1 MPTAAR
7 EFPDPAWV
15 CTPCAPLCP
24 SFRLRRSSSSVCG
37 ICGAAFTSNSKDAEL
52 RVRAMASAMRHR
64 GPDEEG
70 FLVGDPRAPGLA
82 LGMRRLSI
90 IDLGGGQQPVWNES
104 RDVAVIYNGEL
115 YNYRE
120 LRERLKLLG
129 HRFLTQSDTE
139 ILVHAWEEWG
149 EECLSELRGMF
160 AFALLDLRGRFATAP
175 LLFLARDPLGIKPL
189 YYTQTAEGFAF
200 ASEVRALLASGV
212 VPKQISQD
220 ALTSYLLF
228 GSASEP
234 VSLVEGVF
242 SLPPGHRMLLYVP
255 ERRRVPRARPWWDGQ
270 TNSAARDLRKPKDLD
285 SAAKR
290 LRPLLEDAVR
300 AHLIADVP
308 VGLFLSGGLDSG
320 AIAALAAR
328 SEAGIRSFTLSFP
341 GTSYDEAPLAR
352 KVAERCGTKHTEV
365 PLDGSAIVG
374 RIDEAVAG
382 LDQPTMDGINTYFVS
397 WAAREV
403 GLKVALSGLGGD
415 ELFAGYASF
424 LNTALLQRLTRTAWF
439 VPRPLRRAVAPL
451 IARLLETRLSRDA
464 ANKTVSAWTNPDT
477 LPHPYF
483 YARTLFPPGQLE
495 RLIEPRFRPSTVG
508 ADGVTLE
515 PTWLGWLNRTASE
528 AGKLEPVASTAWM
541 EMRCYMASTLL
552 RDTDSVSMAR
562 SLEVRVP
569 LLDTPLVEFVSSLPD
584 AARHRAGAQKALLVE
599 SLAGLLP
606 EEILGQRKRTF
617 TLPWEE
623 WLRGPLRPRLEAS
636 FAGIAPS
643 LAPYLRTEGVRG
655 VWAAFLEGR
664 TSWSRPWALYVL
676 NEWCRHHLA
685 A

>member
-1 MPTAAR
+1 M
-7 EFPDPAWV
+7 
-15 CTPCAPLCP
+15 
-24 SFRLRRSSSSVCG
+24 CG

-149 EECLSELRGMF
+149 EECLTELRGMF

>member
-1 MPTAAR
+1 
-7 EFPDPAWV
+7 
-15 CTPCAPLCP
+15 
-24 SFRLRRSSSSVCG
+24 VCG
-37 ICGAAFTSNSKDAEL
+37 ICGVAFASGSKEAES
-52 RVRAMASAMRHR
+52 RVRAMTAAMRHR

-70 FLVGDPRAPGLA
+70 FLAANARAPGLA

-90 IDLGGGQQPVWNES
+90 IDLAGGQQPVWNET

-120 LRERLKLLG
+120 LRERLALLG
-129 HRFLTQSDTE
+129 HRFATQSDTE

-149 EECLSELRGMF
+149 EECLTELRGMF

-200 ASEVRALLASGV
+200 ASEVRALLASGIV
-212 VPKQISQD
+212 SKQISQD

-255 ERRRVPRARPWWDGQ
+255 ERRRVPRARPWWDPQ
-270 TNSAARDLRKPKDLD
+270 TSPAMRDARKPKDMQ

-328 SEAGIRSFTLSFP
+328 AQAGIRSFTLSFP
-341 GTSYDEAPLAR
+341 GTAYDEAPLAR
-352 KVAERCGTKHTEV
+352 KVAVRCGTEHTEV
-365 PLDGSAIVG
+365 PLEGSTMLA
-374 RIDEAVAG
+374 RIDEAIAG
-382 LDQPTMDGINTYFVS
+382 LDQPTMDGINTSLVS
-397 WAAREV
+397 WAAHEV

-424 LNTALLQRLTRTAWF
+424 ANTALLQRLKRFAWF
-439 VPRPLRRAVAPL
+439 VPRPLRRAIAPL
-451 IARLLETRLSRDA
+451 MSSVFGARVSRDA
-464 ANKTVSAWTNPDT
+464 AAKAVAAWTDPDT
-477 LPHPYF
+477 LPHAYF
-483 YARTLFPPGQLE
+483 YARALFPPGQLE
-495 RLIEPRFRPSTVG
+495 RLIEPRFRSSTVG

-515 PTWLGWLNRTASE
+515 PTWLGWLDRAASE
-528 AGKLEPVASTAWM
+528 AGKLEPVAATAWL

-584 AARHRAGAQKALLVE
+584 EARHRAGAQKALLVE
-599 SLAGLLP
+599 ALVELLP
-606 EEILGQRKRTF
+606 EEILGQQKKTF

-623 WLRGPLRPRLEAS
+623 WLRGPLRPRLDAS
-636 FAGIAPS
+636 FADIAPS
-643 LAPYLRTEGVRG
+643 LAPYLHAQGVRS
-655 VWAAFLEGR
+655 VWTAFLEGK

>member
-1 MPTAAR
+1 
-7 EFPDPAWV
+7 
-15 CTPCAPLCP
+15 
-24 SFRLRRSSSSVCG
+24 VCG
-37 ICGAAFTSNSKDAEL
+37 ICGVAFASRSKDAEL
-52 RVRAMASAMRHR
+52 RVRAMAAAMRHR

-70 FLVGDPRAPGLA
+70 FLIGDARAPGLA

-90 IDLGGGQQPVWNES
+90 IDLAGGQQPVWNET
-104 RDVAVIYNGEL
+104 RDVSVIYNGEL

-120 LRERLKLLG
+120 LRERLTLLG
-129 HRFLTQSDTE
+129 HRFRTQSDTE

-149 EECLSELRGMF
+149 EDCLTELRGMF

-242 SLPPGHRMLLYVP
+242 SVPPGHRMLLYVP
-255 ERRRVPRARPWWDGQ
+255 ERRRVPRARPWWDPQ
-270 TNSAARDLRKPKDLD
+270 TSPAARDQRKPQDVA
-285 SAAKR
+285 SAAKK

-320 AIAALAAR
+320 ALAALAAR
-328 SEAGIRSFTLSFP
+328 AQAGIRSFTLSFP

-352 KVAERCGTKHTEV
+352 QVAERCGTQHTNI
-365 PLDGSAIVG
+365 PLDGEAMLR
-374 RIDEAVAG
+374 RIDEAVAA

-397 WAAREV
+397 WAAGEV

-424 LNTALLQRLTRTAWF
+424 ANTALLKRLTRLAWF
-439 VPRPLRRAVAPL
+439 VPRPLRRATSPLVAS
-451 IARLLETRLSRDA
+451 IIGTRLSRDA
-464 ANKTVSAWTNPDT
+464 AGKAVAAWTDPDT

-483 YARTLFPPGQLE
+483 YTRALFPLGQLE
-495 RLIEPRFRPSTVG
+495 RLVEPRFRPSTVG

-515 PTWLGWLNRTASE
+515 PTWLGWLDRTAGE
-528 AGKLEPVASTAWM
+528 AGKLEPVAATAWL

-569 LLDTPLVEFVSSLPD
+569 LLDTPLVEFVRSLPD
-584 AARHRAGAQKALLVE
+584 AARRRARKQKALLVE
-599 SLAGLLP
+599 ALAGLLP
-606 EEILGQRKRTF
+606 EEILGQRKKTF

-623 WLRGPLRPRLEAS
+623 WLRGPLRPRLESS
-636 FAGIAPS
+636 FADIAPS
-643 LAPYLRTEGVRG
+643 LAPHLRAEGVRS
-655 VWAAFLEGR
+655 VWTAFLGGQ

-676 NEWCRHHLA
+676 NEWCKRQLA

>member
-1 MPTAAR
+1 
-7 EFPDPAWV
+7 V

>member
-1 MPTAAR
+1 MT
-7 EFPDPAWV
+7 
-15 CTPCAPLCP
+15 
-24 SFRLRRSSSSVCG
+24 
-37 ICGAAFTSNSKDAEL
+37 
-52 RVRAMASAMRHR
+52 RAIQHR

-70 FLVGDPRAPGLA
+70 FLTGDPRAPGLA

-90 IDLGGGQQPVWNES
+90 IDLAGGQQPVWNET

-115 YNYRE
+115 YNYRG
-120 LRERLKLLG
+120 LRERLALLG

-149 EECLSELRGMF
+149 EECLTEFRGMF

-189 YYTQTAEGFAF
+189 YYTQTAAGFAF
-200 ASEVRALLASGV
+200 ASEVRALLASGI
-212 VPKQISQD
+212 VPKQVSKD

-255 ERRRVPRARPWWDGQ
+255 ERRRVPRARPWWDAE
-270 TNSAARDLRKPKDLD
+270 TSPAMRDARKPKDME

-320 AIAALAAR
+320 AIAALAVRAQ
-328 SEAGIRSFTLSFP
+328 AGIRSFTLSFP
-341 GTSYDEAPLAR
+341 GTAYDEAPLAR
-352 KVAERCGTKHTEV
+352 KVAARCGTQHTEV
-365 PLDGSAIVG
+365 PLDGQAILA
-374 RIDEAVAG
+374 RIDEAVAA
-382 LDQPTMDGINTYFVS
+382 LDQPSMDGTNTYFVS

-415 ELFAGYASF
+415 ELFAGYLSF
-424 LNTALLQRLTRTAWF
+424 ANTALLRRLMSLAWF
-439 VPRPLRRAVAPL
+439 VPRPLRRVIQPL
-451 IARLLETRLSRDA
+451 MVSLLEMRMTPDA
-464 ANKTVSAWTNPDT
+464 AGKALAAWTDPDT

-483 YARTLFPPGQLE
+483 YARALFPPSQLE
-495 RLIEPRFRPSTVG
+495 RLMESRYRSSAVG
-508 ADGVTLE
+508 ADGITLD
-515 PTWLGWLNRTASE
+515 PTWLGWLARTASE
-528 AGKLEPVASTAWM
+528 ARKLEPVAATAWL
-541 EMRCYMASTLL
+541 ELRCYMASTLL

-584 AARHRAGAQKALLVE
+584 KARHRRGAQKALLVE
-599 SLAGLLP
+599 ALSGLLP
-606 EEILGQRKRTF
+606 EEILGQQKRTF
-617 TLPWEE
+617 TLPWED

-636 FAGIAPS
+636 FRDIAPS
-643 LAPYLRTEGVRG
+643 LAPHLHAQGIPS

-676 NEWCRHHLA
+676 NEWCRQHLA